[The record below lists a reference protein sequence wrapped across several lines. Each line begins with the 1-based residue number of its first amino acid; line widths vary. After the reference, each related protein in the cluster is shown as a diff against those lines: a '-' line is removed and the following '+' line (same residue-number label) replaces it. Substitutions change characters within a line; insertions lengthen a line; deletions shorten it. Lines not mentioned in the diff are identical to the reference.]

1 MSSPSHSFL
10 ITLIDSSLRRPSSML
25 YTVEGVTPD
34 TLNDFEFLETVAAM
48 SDPDAD
54 DAEKLRAVAGIC
66 PAVLGRRQWR
76 RVKSELRAAN
86 GGKLPTEA
94 VMGFIE
100 ELMEALNSKNC

>member
-1 MSSPSHSFL
+1 MGEGK
-10 ITLIDSSLRRPSSML
+10 TLDGLASEKQPAPVTVRGIA
-25 YTVEGVTPD
+25 VEGVTPD

>member
-1 MSSPSHSFL
+1 MGEGK
-10 ITLIDSSLRRPSSML
+10 TLDGLASGKQPASVTVRGIA
-25 YTVEGVTPD
+25 VEGVTPD

-86 GGKLPTEA
+86 GGRLPTEA

>member
-1 MSSPSHSFL
+1 MGEGK
-10 ITLIDSSLRRPSSML
+10 TLDGLASGKQPASVMVRGIA
-25 YTVEGVTPD
+25 VEGVTPD

-86 GGKLPTEA
+86 GGRLPTEA

>member
-1 MSSPSHSFL
+1 MGEGK
-10 ITLIDSSLRRPSSML
+10 TLDGLAAERQAGSVTVRGIA
-25 YTVEGVTPD
+25 VEGVTPD

>member
-1 MSSPSHSFL
+1 MGEGK
-10 ITLIDSSLRRPSSML
+10 TLDGLASGKQPAPVTVRGIA
-25 YTVEGVTPD
+25 VEGVTPD

-66 PAVLGRRQWR
+66 PTVLGRRQWR

-86 GGKLPTEA
+86 GGKLSTET

>member
-1 MSSPSHSFL
+1 MGEGK
-10 ITLIDSSLRRPSSML
+10 TLDGLAAERQAGPVTVRGIA
-25 YTVEGVTPD
+25 VEGVTPD
-34 TLNDFEFLETVAAM
+34 ALNDFEFLEAVAAM

-54 DAEKLRAVAGIC
+54 DAEKLRAVAVIC

-86 GGKLPTEA
+86 GGKLPIEA